1 MREWY
6 RDETGI
12 LYHGDCR
19 DVMRNMEAETVDL
32 TVTSPPYDGLRRY
45 ADGSGLRWDF
55 EIFREVAAEL
65 FRIAKSGGVVVWIV
79 NDATVNGS
87 ETGTSFR
94 QALYFKEIGFRLH
107 DTMIYRTDKPPM
119 NHNRYEP
126 RFEFMFVLIKGRPA
140 VFNPIKVPCKW
151 AGESRNVPKRV
162 RRGGHSDSLGRF
174 NVHVPTKSER
184 IKGNI
189 WYYPTGR
196 GGTTN
201 DEMAFEH
208 PAVFPERL
216 VLDHIKSWSN
226 PGDLVFDPFMGSGTV
241 AKMAKLSFRRW
252 IGAEA
257 VAEYCELTK
266 RRIFAHT

>member
-19 DVMRNMEAETVDL
+19 EVTI
-32 TVTSPPYDGLRRY
+32 TSPPYDGLRRY

-55 EIFREVAAEL
+55 DVFREAATQL
-65 FRIAKSGGVVVWIV
+65 RRVTKPGGVVVWV
-79 NDATVNGS
+79 VGDMTVDGS
-87 ETGTSFR
+87 ETGTSFK
-94 QALYFKEIGFRLH
+94 QALYFKNIGFRLH

-126 RFEFMFVLIKGRPA
+126 RFEYMFVLSKGRPA
-140 VFNPIKVPCKW
+140 VFNPIKVPCSN
-151 AGESRNVPKRV
+151 AGNSRNVPRYM
-162 RRGGHSDSLGRF
+162 RRDGPGDSLKRA
-174 NVHVPTKSER
+174 NLHIPVKPER
-184 IKGNI
+184 IRGNI

-201 DEMAFEH
+201 DKMAFEH
-208 PAVFPERL
+208 PAVFPEGL
-216 VLDHIKSWSN
+216 ALDHIKSWSN
-226 PGDLVFDPFMGSGTV
+226 PGDLVFDPFVGSGTV

-252 IGAEA
+252 VGAEA
-257 VAEYCELTK
+257 SAEYCELTK
-266 RRIFAHT
+266 RRLEAHT